1 MEIDKEDDGFRWRE
15 KPGGDG
21 VGDEEEEYGG
31 LIPNR
36 FLWLEAE
43 QQKESLWQLRIIFP
57 NIKTALK
64 WTICSFGEE
73 ILPRR
78 EKSYHSLCLNNL
90 NKQTLFIFMTE

>member
-36 FLWLEAE
+36 FL
-43 QQKESLWQLRIIFP
+43 
-57 NIKTALK
+57 
-64 WTICSFGEE
+64 
-73 ILPRR
+73 
-78 EKSYHSLCLNNL
+78 
-90 NKQTLFIFMTE
+90 